1 MVATDSS
8 SNIIQSGATNVR
20 AAAAVSMAVIT
31 IALAG
36 GVGDV
41 TMASSDDQQPNLL
54 QYAAFAQTI
63 ENDRHYT
70 GDDGS
75 LHIVGEIVNGLEVPL
90 RGASVQATI
99 HDVDGNV
106 VLTSDADS
114 LVNIIMPGMRGPFDI
129 MLENGGQVPREMAAG
144 WGDGASHLPYTLKLD
159 YDFADPKR
167 QVIDVTG
174 SEIARDR
181 HKNLIITGTVA
192 NGGEITANMISIVA
206 TIYDDAGSV
215 AAVTRVHT
223 EPDYLRAGESA
234 FFVVSVPDKEH
245 TADAAR
251 YHLVAESEE
260 YAAVPEFPIGIVL
273 LLAGT
278 FSAYVA
284 ATRLASS
291 RLPMTGLIASAN
303 PR

>member
-1 MVATDSS
+1 
-8 SNIIQSGATNVR
+8 
-20 AAAAVSMAVIT
+20 MAVIT
-31 IALAG
+31 MALAG
-36 GVGDV
+36 GVGGDGV
-41 TMASSDDQQPNLL
+41 TTAPGPQHGLL

-63 ENDRHYT
+63 ENDRHYI

-75 LHIVGEIVNGLEVPL
+75 LHIVGEIVNDLEVPL

-99 HDVDGNV
+99 YDGDGGI
-106 VLTSDADS
+106 VLTSGADS
-114 LVNIIMPGMRGPFDI
+114 LVNVIMPGMKGPFDI
-129 MLENGGQVPREMAAG
+129 MLENGGQIPMEAAG
-144 WGDGASHLPYTLKLD
+144 RDGGASHLPYTLKLD

-174 SEIARDR
+174 SEITRDR

-245 TADAAR
+245 TADASR

-260 YAAVPEFPIGIVL
+260 YAAVPEFPIGTVL

-291 RLPMTGLIASAN
+291 RLPIAGLIAAAN
-303 PR
+303 PRQA

>member
-1 MVATDSS
+1 
-8 SNIIQSGATNVR
+8 
-20 AAAAVSMAVIT
+20 MAVIT

-36 GVGDV
+36 GGVGGGEGGGDAI
-41 TMASSDDQQPNLL
+41 MAISDDPQQGLL
-54 QYAAFAQTI
+54 QHVAFAQTI

-75 LHIVGEIVNGLEVPL
+75 LHIVGEIVNDLKVPL

-99 HDVDGNV
+99 YDGDGNV

-114 LVNIIMPGMRGPFDI
+114 LVNVIMPGMRGPFDI
-129 MLENGGQVPREMAAG
+129 MLENGGQIPKEVVGR
-144 WGDGASHLPYTLKLD
+144 GDSASHLPYALKLD

-174 SEIARDR
+174 SEITRDR

-206 TIYDDAGSV
+206 TIYDDTGSV

-245 TADAAR
+245 AADATR

-260 YAAVPEFPIGIVL
+260 YAAVPEFPIGTVL

-291 RLPMTGLIASAN
+291 RLPMTGLIAAAN

>member
-1 MVATDSS
+1 
-8 SNIIQSGATNVR
+8 
-20 AAAAVSMAVIT
+20 MAVIT

-36 GVGDV
+36 VVGDA
-41 TMASSDDQQPNLL
+41 TMAASDDPQPVPL

-75 LHIVGEIVNGLEVPL
+75 LHIVGEIVNDLEVPL

-99 HDVDGNV
+99 YDGEGNV

-129 MLENGGQVPREMAAG
+129 MLENGGQIPKEAAG
-144 WGDGASHLPYTLKLD
+144 LGNGASHLPYTLKLD

-174 SEIARDR
+174 SEITRDR

-206 TIYDDAGSV
+206 TIYDDTGSV

-260 YAAVPEFPIGIVL
+260 YAAVPEFPIGTVL

-291 RLPMTGLIASAN
+291 RLPMTGLIAAAS

>member
-1 MVATDSS
+1 MATTATATATAA
-8 SNIIQSGATNVR
+8 SNP
-20 AAAAVSMAVIT
+20 
-31 IALAG
+31 
-36 GVGDV
+36 
-41 TMASSDDQQPNLL
+41 QQGLL

-75 LHIVGEIVNGLEVPL
+75 LHIVGEIVNDLEVPL

-99 HDVDGNV
+99 HDGDGNV
-106 VLTSDADS
+106 VLTSGADS
-114 LVNIIMPGMRGPFDI
+114 LVNVIMPGMRGPFDI
-129 MLENGGQVPREMAAG
+129 MLENGGQIPKEVSVQ
-144 WGDGASHLPYTLKLD
+144 GDGASHLPYTLKLD

-174 SEIARDR
+174 SEITRDR

-245 TADAAR
+245 TADATR

-260 YAAVPEFPIGIVL
+260 YAAVPEFPIGTVL

-291 RLPMTGLIASAN
+291 RLPMTSLIAAAN